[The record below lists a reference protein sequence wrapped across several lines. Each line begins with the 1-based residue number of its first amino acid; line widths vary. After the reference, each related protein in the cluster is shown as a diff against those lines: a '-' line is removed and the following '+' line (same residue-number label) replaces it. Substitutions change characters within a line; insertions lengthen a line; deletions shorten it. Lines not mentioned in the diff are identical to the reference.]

1 MLLRILCCD
10 TRERASG
17 LRCATDGTFTAAV
30 PLHSRAAQHH
40 AVSSRIRVLCA
51 VAPIASHSIVNWA
64 RGCDTVK
71 SLTSRTIVLLYM
83 QSDAKSRVGTPGYMA
98 PEVVANRP
106 REGQTYDGKPADLW
120 SAGVIMYIML
130 CARFPFERPDD
141 SQLEYQE
148 KLKRVLQRIVNVE
161 YKFPRCAPSSCLS

>member
-1 MLLRILCCD
+1 
-10 TRERASG
+10 
-17 LRCATDGTFTAAV
+17 
-30 PLHSRAAQHH
+30 
-40 AVSSRIRVLCA
+40 
-51 VAPIASHSIVNWA
+51 
-64 RGCDTVK
+64 
-71 SLTSRTIVLLYM
+71 
-83 QSDAKSRVGTPGYMA
+83 MA

-161 YKFPRCAPSSCLS
+161 YKFPRCAPPLPITCKRHPVHLPVTLRLTHAHAVYERCCVH